1 MIIRGTPPVVKQS
14 PIVAG
19 EPGAAG
25 KRIAELADVAYQ
37 RCDELARCSD
47 DAGRLT
53 RTCCS
58 PAMREAHRLV
68 AHWMTAAG
76 MATRIDAGGNLRG
89 VYYPPG
95 CDSQRRILFGSHLDT
110 VVDAGKYDGILGV
123 MLGIALVDWLH
134 QTAAPLPWGVEVI
147 AFSDEEGV
155 RFGAPFIGS
164 RALAG
169 TLDAA
174 MLALKDASGVT
185 VAEALREFGANP
197 DDANECAVAPGEI
210 VAYIEAHI
218 EQGPWLESVNAPVGV
233 VRAIAG
239 QTRLT
244 VEWTG
249 VGGHAGTVP
258 MAGRRDAL
266 AAACRW
272 VMAVEQL
279 ARETPGLVATV
290 GHLEVDPNATNC
302 IPRRVRTSLDVR
314 HEDNAERTQA
324 VETLISQALDLR
336 DQRAVEVDI
345 RYDHQHDA
353 VEMNAEVIAQLSQAT
368 GHAGGRPHQLVSGA
382 GHDAGV
388 MARVAPAGMLFLR
401 NPGGISHDPAESV
414 SLEDVTVALGVLA
427 SFVEQLATVGD
438 SQ

>member
-1 MIIRGTPPVVKQS
+1 MVKQS

-25 KRIAELADVAYQ
+25 KRIAELADEAYR
-37 RCDELARCSD
+37 RCDELGRCSD
-47 DAGRLT
+47 EAGRIT
-53 RTCCS
+53 RVFCS

-68 AHWMTAAG
+68 AGWMAAAG
-76 MATRIDAGGNLRG
+76 MATRVDAGGNLRG

-95 CDSQRRILFGSHLDT
+95 CDSQRRVMLGSHLDT

-123 MLGIALVDWLH
+123 MLGIAAVAWLRDM
-134 QTAAPLPWGVEVI
+134 AMPLPWGVEVI
-147 AFSDEEGV
+147 GFSDEEGV
-155 RFGAPFIGS
+155 RFGVPFIGS

-174 MLALKDASGVT
+174 LLGLPDARGTT
-185 VAEALREFGANP
+185 VGEALREFGANP
-197 DDANECAVAPGEI
+197 AEADQCAVAPGEI

-218 EQGPWLESVNAPVGV
+218 EQGPWLESVNAPLGI

-249 VGGHAGTVP
+249 VGGHAGAVP

-266 AAACRW
+266 TTACRW
-272 VMAVEQL
+272 VTAVEQL
-279 ARETPGLVATV
+279 GRETKGLVATV
-290 GHLEVDPNATNC
+290 GRLEVDPNATNC

-314 HEDNAERTQA
+314 HEDDAVRVEAVRLLVKRAFELREATQVG
-324 VETLISQALDLR
+324 VE
-336 DQRAVEVDI
+336 I
-345 RYDHQHDA
+345 RYDHEHAA
-353 VEMNAEVIAQLSQAT
+353 VEMDAGVVVRLNNAI
-368 GHAGGRPHQLVSGA
+368 GHAGGRPHQMASGA

-388 MARVAPAGMLFLR
+388 MAKVAPTGMLFLR
-401 NPGGISHDPAESV
+401 NPGGVSHDPTESV
-414 SLEDVTVALGVLA
+414 SLEDVTEALGVLV
-427 SFVEQLATVGD
+427 SFIEQLAARDLGA
-438 SQ
+438 

>member
-19 EPGAAG
+19 EPGASG
-25 KRIAELADVAYQ
+25 KRIAELADAAYR

-53 RTCCS
+53 RVCCS

-68 AHWMTAAG
+68 AHWMTATG
-76 MATRIDAGGNLRG
+76 MATRVDAGGNLRG

-95 CDSQRRILFGSHLDT
+95 CDSQRRVMIGSHLDT

-134 QTAAPLPWGVEVI
+134 QAATPLPWGVEVI
-147 AFSDEEGV
+147 GFSDEEGV

-174 MLALKDASGVT
+174 MLGLKDADGVT
-185 VAEALREFGANP
+185 VAGALREFGANP
-197 DDANECAVAPGEI
+197 DEIKECAVAPGEI

-218 EQGPWLESVNAPVGV
+218 EQGPWLESVNAPVGI

-272 VMAVEQL
+272 VTAVEQL
-279 ARETPGLVATV
+279 GRETKGLVATV
-290 GHLEVDPNATNC
+290 GRLDVDPNATNC

-314 HEDNAERTQA
+314 HEDDA
-324 VETLISQALDLR
+324 VRLEAVRLLVR
-336 DQRAVEVDI
+336 RAFELQGESHVGVEI
-345 RYDHQHDA
+345 RYDHEHAA
-353 VEMNAEVIAQLSQAT
+353 VEMDADVVVRLNNAI
-368 GHAGGRPHQLVSGA
+368 GHAGGRPHQMVSGA

-388 MARVAPAGMLFLR
+388 MAKVAPAGMLFLR
-401 NPGGISHDPAESV
+401 NPGGVSHDPAESV
-414 SLEDVTVALGVLA
+414 SLEDVTTALGVLVG
-427 SFVEQLATVGD
+427 FIEQLAVQD
-438 SQ
+438 ISA